1 MWIKIELYFMSLSLL
16 FFLLIIKSINIPIY
30 TYRFQLG
37 IRWMGWEYLLYK
49 NIPTIICL
57 ICLLG
62 SMLCKKRF
70 LNSLKGNK
78 DLPCTIEKIKNANY
92 EYLTFLTT
100 YIIPLICFDLG
111 IIRDCLLLF
120 VLLVL
125 LGLLFIKTNLYYQN
139 PSLALMGFNIYAA
152 DIGYKNSIISDI
164 IIISRVKIK
173 KGDVIYKH
181 DIENTEVIYC
191 AEKKIKYL

>member
-30 TYRFQLG
+30 IGPNWEFV
-37 IRWMGWEYLLYK
+37 GWEYLLYK

-57 ICLLG
+57 ICLLV

-125 LGLLFIKTNLYYQN
+125 LGQLFIKTNLYYQN
-139 PSLALMGFNIYAA
+139 PSLALMGFNIYTA
-152 DIGYKNSIISDI
+152 DIGYKKSIISDI

-191 AEKKIKYL
+191 AEKR